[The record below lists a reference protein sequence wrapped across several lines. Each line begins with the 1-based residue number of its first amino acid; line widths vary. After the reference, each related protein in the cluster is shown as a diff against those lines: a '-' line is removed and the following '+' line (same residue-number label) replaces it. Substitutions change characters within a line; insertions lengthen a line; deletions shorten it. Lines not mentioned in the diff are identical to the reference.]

1 MENKDKKTFSYTYS
15 AKEQEEIKK
24 IRERYVAPQETE
36 LDKMEQLRRLDASV
50 AKKGT
55 MAALI
60 IGIIGTLIMGTG
72 MSLIMTEFREILGS
86 YSNLAMPI
94 GIVLGVTGM
103 ILIALAYPI
112 YNRIT
117 QKERERI
124 APEIIRLTN
133 ELMR

>member
-86 YSNLAMPI
+86 YSNFAMPI

-103 ILIALAYPI
+103 ILIAFAYPS
-112 YNRIT
+112 T
-117 QKERERI
+117 I
-124 APEIIRLTN
+124 ALLKKSGSACARKLSD
-133 ELMR
+133 